1 MAADRFAGLFSLS
14 EERAIALLDT
24 PLAQL
29 GEDDSRYTAAA
40 QLAFCPSDAAI
51 AALIRAIGNTD
62 KGLDNRIARRK
73 AIESLGKLKTER
85 GLAAIAGCLGETGD
99 TYTIENAVWSIGEIG
114 TSDPVILDRVTQL
127 LQVPNQ
133 SYRAIIHTL
142 AKLDY
147 QPALSAIQQ
156 FVDHEDK
163 TIASAAIAT
172 IYRFTGDDSQMEQV
186 MEFLYHPYVYA
197 RRLCI
202 QDLIDTSYYPAIP
215 EIAKAPV
222 SLVFRMRG
230 LRSLGELGFATGAV
244 SKAELL
250 PKTEQV
256 LYDHP
261 QDLQLIHAYD
271 VVPELPRLI
280 QELYETDFGRAY
292 LATATML
299 EHYADTAGP
308 ALLQTF
314 VEQARE
320 DYGGYYHV
328 MKLLGW
334 LKYAPGYDTL
344 MEGLNVAEPQFMKS
358 RPAAAIALGE
368 LGDPTAIPA
377 LKTCLDAKMWDLR
390 FAAIV
395 ALEKLGNI
403 DGLAAA
409 IGDNDWMVSTKAQQL
424 MAKHDPALVSAT
436 LNQR

>member
-1 MAADRFAGLFSLS
+1 MAADRFAGLFSLP
-14 EERAIALLDT
+14 EARAIELLDT
-24 PLAQL
+24 PIDRL

-40 QLAFCPSDAAI
+40 QLGFCPSQESID
-51 AALIRAIGNTD
+51 ALIRAIANTD
-62 KGLDNRIARRK
+62 SSLDNRIARRK
-73 AIESLGKLKTER
+73 AIESLGKLKTPR
-85 GLAAIAGCLGETGD
+85 GLAPIATCLGEIHD

-114 TSDPVILDRVTQL
+114 THDPAILDRVTQL
-127 LQVPNQ
+127 LAVPNQ

-147 QPALSAIQQ
+147 QPALNAIQA
-156 FVDHEDK
+156 FVEHEDK

-172 IYRFTGDDSQMEQV
+172 VYRFTGDDAPMEQV

-215 EIAKAPV
+215 KIAKAPV

-230 LRSLGELGFATGAV
+230 LRTLGERGFAAGTV
-244 SKAELL
+244 TPTDLL

-261 QDLQLIHAYD
+261 KDLQLIHAYD
-271 VVPELPRLI
+271 AVPPIDRLI

-308 ALLQTF
+308 ALLETF
-314 VEQARE
+314 VAKARE

-344 MEGLNVAEPQFMKS
+344 IEGLNVAEPQFMKS

-368 LGDPTAIPA
+368 LGDPAAIPA
-377 LKTCLDAKMWDLR
+377 LKACLDARMWDLR
-390 FAAIV
+390 FAALV
-395 ALEKLGNI
+395 ALEKLGNT

-409 IGDNDWMVSTKAQQL
+409 IDDNDWMVSTKAQQL
-424 MAKHDPALVSAT
+424 I
-436 LNQR
+436 NY

>member
-1 MAADRFAGLFSLS
+1 MAVDRFAGLFSLP
-14 EERAIALLDT
+14 EARAIELLDT
-24 PLAQL
+24 PLDQL

-40 QLAFCPSDAAI
+40 QLGFCPSDESI
-51 AALIRAIGNTD
+51 AALIRAIANND
-62 KGLDNRIARRK
+62 PSLDNRIARRK
-73 AIESLGKLKTER
+73 AIESLGKLKAAS
-85 GLAAIAGCLGETGD
+85 GLAAIANCLSETND

-114 TSDPVILDRVTQL
+114 TSDPAILDRVTQL
-127 LQVPNQ
+127 LQIPNQ

-147 QPALSAIQQ
+147 RPALTAIQT
-156 FVDHEDK
+156 FVEHEDK

-172 IYRFTGDDSQMEQV
+172 VYRFTGDDAAMEQV

-202 QDLIDTSYYPAIP
+202 QDLIDTSYYLAIP

-230 LRSLGELGFATGAV
+230 LRTLGELGFAAGAV
-244 SKAELL
+244 TPRDLL

-261 QDLQLIHAYD
+261 QDLQLIHAYED
-271 VVPELPRLI
+271 VPPLDRLI

-292 LATATML
+292 LATATIL
-299 EHYADTAGP
+299 EHYPNTAGP
-308 ALLQTF
+308 ALLETF
-314 VEQARE
+314 VTKARE

-344 MEGLNVAEPQFMKS
+344 MEGLNVSEPQFMKS

-368 LGDPTAIPA
+368 LGDPAAIPA
-377 LKTCLDAKMWDLR
+377 LQACLNARMWDLR
-390 FAAIV
+390 FAALV
-395 ALEKLGNI
+395 ALEKLGNT
-403 DGLAAA
+403 DGVATA

-424 MAKHDPALVSAT
+424 AARLT
-436 LNQR
+436 E

>member
-1 MAADRFAGLFSLS
+1 MAADRFAGLFSLP
-14 EERAIALLDT
+14 EARAIELLDT
-24 PLAQL
+24 PIDRL

-40 QLAFCPSDAAI
+40 QLGFCPSQESID
-51 AALIRAIGNTD
+51 ALIRAIANTD
-62 KGLDNRIARRK
+62 SSLDNRIARRK
-73 AIESLGKLKTER
+73 AIESLGKLKTPR
-85 GLAAIAGCLGETGD
+85 GLAPIATCLGEIHD

-114 TSDPVILDRVTQL
+114 THDPAILDRVTQL
-127 LQVPNQ
+127 LQFPNQ

-147 QPALSAIQQ
+147 QPALNAIQA
-156 FVDHEDK
+156 FVEHEDK

-202 QDLIDTSYYPAIP
+202 QDLIDTVYYPAIP

-230 LRSLGELGFATGAV
+230 LRTLGELGFATGDV
-244 SKAELL
+244 TQTDLL

-261 QDLQLIHAYD
+261 KDLQLIHAYD
-271 VVPELPRLI
+271 GVPELPRLI

-292 LATATML
+292 LATATIL

-308 ALLQTF
+308 ALLETF
-314 VEQARE
+314 VAQARE

-368 LGDPTAIPA
+368 LGDPAAIPA
-377 LKTCLDAKMWDLR
+377 LKACLDARMWDLR
-390 FAAIV
+390 FAALV
-395 ALEKLGNI
+395 ALEKLGNT

-409 IGDNDWMVSTKAQQL
+409 IDDNDWMVSTKAKQL
-424 MAKHDPALVSAT
+424 MANHPE
-436 LNQR
+436 

>member
-1 MAADRFAGLFSLS
+1 MAADRFAGLFSLP
-14 EERAIALLDT
+14 EARAIELLDT
-24 PLAQL
+24 PLDQL

-40 QLAFCPSDAAI
+40 QLGFCPSEASI
-51 AALIRAIGNTD
+51 ASLIRAIANTD
-62 KGLDNRIARRK
+62 PSLDNRIARRK
-73 AIESLGKLKTER
+73 AIESLGKLKAAS
-85 GLAAIAGCLGETGD
+85 GLAAIASCLGQTDD
-99 TYTIENAVWSIGEIG
+99 TYTIENTVWSIGEIG
-114 TSDPVILDRVTQL
+114 TSDPAMLDRVTQL
-127 LQVPNQ
+127 LQIPNQ

-147 QPALSAIQQ
+147 KPALSAIQA
-156 FVDHEDK
+156 FVEHEDK

-230 LRSLGELGFATGAV
+230 LRTLGELGFAAGTV
-244 SKAELL
+244 TQVDLL

-261 QDLQLIHAYD
+261 QDLQLIHAYEG
-271 VVPELPRLI
+271 VPPLDRLI

-292 LATATML
+292 LATATIL

-308 ALLQTF
+308 ALLETF
-314 VEQARE
+314 AAKARE

-334 LKYAPGYDTL
+334 LKYAPGYDAL
-344 MEGLNVAEPQFMKS
+344 MEGLNVSEPQFMKS

-368 LGDPTAIPA
+368 LGNPAAIPA
-377 LKTCLDAKMWDLR
+377 LKTCLDARMWDLR
-390 FAAIV
+390 FAALV
-395 ALEKLGNI
+395 ALAKLGNT
-403 DGLAAA
+403 DGLATA

-424 MAKHDPALVSAT
+424 INH
-436 LNQR
+436 